1 MCLEIGNTQNAKII
15 YDYCKINKLFM
26 FSQKFDWNVIKNV
39 EQLPKH
45 WKDGSVFIS
54 SNLHFF
60 DEILQEI

>member
-1 MCLEIGNTQNAKII
+1 
-15 YDYCKINKLFM
+15 M
-26 FSQKFDWNVIKNV
+26 FSQKFDWNVIENV

-54 SNLHFF
+54 SNLHFI